1 MNTQQ
6 SLPNL
11 VVKEGEARE
20 KIQERIDKGQELRD
34 LPICLEPELEEA
46 KAEYFNW
53 SDYNSNLLSRL
64 FDDSSIANKYK
75 TDTCFS
81 VSGLTLEQEIGRY
94 RRDVTNK
101 INRLKG
107 ILGELE
113 LIPERIPGSSSISSP
128 EQTVANGNE
137 VFIVHG
143 HDTAA
148 KSEVAKV
155 VEKLGPK
162 VTILDEQPGR
172 GQTINEVFIVH
183 GHDMAAK
190 HEVARFVEKLK
201 LKVTILDEQPGRGQT
216 IIEKLEAHASNT
228 GFAIV
233 LLTPD
238 DIGESKDKPDNLKLR
253 ARQNVIFEMGYFV
266 KGLGR
271 DRVCVMSSEEVE
283 IPSDL
288 AGVEYIRLD
297 ADGGWQLKLV
307 REMMAAGLT
316 VDLEKVFKK

>member
-1 MNTQQ
+1 MNTEKQ

-11 VVKEGEARE
+11 VVSKDEASE
-20 KIQERIDKGQELRD
+20 KIQARIAKGQELRGQ
-34 LPICLEPELEEA
+34 PIRSEPELEEA
-46 KAEYFNW
+46 RAEYFNW

-64 FDDSSIANKYK
+64 FDDSSIANKYR
-75 TDTCFS
+75 TDTYFS

-101 INRLKG
+101 INRLRG

-113 LIPERIPGSSSISSP
+113 LIPERIPAGSAP

-143 HDTAA
+143 HD
-148 KSEVAKV
+148 
-155 VEKLGPK
+155 
-162 VTILDEQPGR
+162 R
-172 GQTINEVFIVH
+172 
-183 GHDMAAK
+183 AAK
-190 HEVARFVEKLK
+190 HEVARFVEQLK
-201 LKVTILDEQPGRGQT
+201 LKVTILDEQPGGGKT
-216 IIEKLEAHASNT
+216 IIEKFEKYASNA

-238 DIGESKDKPDNLKLR
+238 DVGAAKDERDNLNPR

-266 KGLGR
+266 KGLDR
-271 DRVCVMSSEEVE
+271 ARVCAMSSEEVE

-288 AGVEYIRLD
+288 AGVEYIHLD
-297 ADGGWQLKLV
+297 DYDGWKSKLARELKAAGISIDTGKLV
-307 REMMAAGLT
+307 
-316 VDLEKVFKK
+316 

>member
-1 MNTQQ
+1 MNTQKQ

-11 VVKEGEARE
+11 RVSRDEASE
-20 KIQERIDKGQELRD
+20 KIQARIDKGQKLLA
-34 LPICLEPELEEA
+34 LPILPESELEEA
-46 KAEYFNW
+46 WAEYHKW
-53 SDYNSNLLSRL
+53 SSYNSNLLSRL

-75 TDTCFS
+75 RGILFS
-81 VSGLTLEQEIGRY
+81 AGGRSFPYLETEIDRY
-94 RRDVTNK
+94 RKKVTDK
-101 INRLKG
+101 INHLKG

-113 LIPERIPGSSSISSP
+113 LIPERIPGSSSIPSP
-128 EQTVANGNE
+128 EQTIANSNE

-143 HDTAA
+143 HD
-148 KSEVAKV
+148 K
-155 VEKLGPK
+155 
-162 VTILDEQPGR
+162 
-172 GQTINEVFIVH
+172 
-183 GHDMAAK
+183 AAK
-190 HEVARFVEKLK
+190 HEVAGFVRKLG

-216 IIEKLEAHASNT
+216 IIEKFEAYASNA

-238 DIGESKDKPDNLKLR
+238 DVGAAKDKQDNLKPR

-266 KGLGR
+266 KGLSRG
-271 DRVCVMSSEEVE
+271 RVCAMSSEAVE

-297 ADGGWQLKLV
+297 AAGGWQLKLV
-307 REMMAAGLT
+307 REMTAAGLT